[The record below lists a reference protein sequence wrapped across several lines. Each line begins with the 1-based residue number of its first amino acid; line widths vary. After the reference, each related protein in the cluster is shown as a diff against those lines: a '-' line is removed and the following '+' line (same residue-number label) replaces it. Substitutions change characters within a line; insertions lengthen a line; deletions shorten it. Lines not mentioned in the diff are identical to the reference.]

1 VTGLHNP
8 HKCTLRVGVFNKRK
22 LTATFSDPENQVQ
35 VPAVWIDRAGV
46 KASLTEVSEGTA
58 TSDSEISCVQIKQ
71 IRQWCFVHQSEWD
84 TVSLIMFHLSFGR
97 RSPLFA
103 VCIRCKC
110 TRA

>member
-58 TSDSEISCVQIKQ
+58 TSGVISGLLRYIYH
-71 IRQWCFVHQSEWD
+71 I
-84 TVSLIMFHLSFGR
+84 LIVRYLVF
-97 RSPLFA
+97 
-103 VCIRCKC
+103 K
-110 TRA
+110 